1 MIALILALIA
11 VESSGDPN
19 AIGDGGKAY
28 GLLQM
33 HSAYVQ
39 DAAEWAGK
47 DWTHEDAFDPYKARR
62 IFMAYMDRYA
72 RESKRPSDM
81 SQEEFISR
89 IHHGGPTGYLKES
102 TIPYWQKVKKHLTD
116 PTR

>member
-28 GLLQM
+28 GILQM

-39 DAAEWAGK
+39 DAAEWANE
-47 DWTHEDAFDPYKARR
+47 DWTHEDAFDPDKARK
-62 IFMAYMDRYA
+62 IFMAYMERYA
-72 RESKRPSDM
+72 QDHKRPEGM
-81 SQEEFISR
+81 SRAQYISR
-89 IHHGGPTGYLKES
+89 IHNGGPRGFLKES

-116 PTR
+116 QTR

>member
-11 VESSGDPN
+11 VESGGDQN
-19 AIGDGGKAY
+19 AVGDAGKAY

-39 DAAEWAGK
+39 DAAEWANK
-47 DWTHEDAFDPYKARR
+47 DWTHEDAFDPAKAEK

-72 RESKRPSDM
+72 RDHKRPEGM
-81 SQEEFISR
+81 SREEFISR
-89 IHHGGPTGYLKES
+89 IHNGGPTGYLKEA
-102 TIPYWQKVKKHLTD
+102 TIPYWKKVKKHLTHNA
-116 PTR
+116 R

>member
-19 AIGDGGKAY
+19 AIGDEGRAY

-39 DAAEWAGK
+39 DASEWAK
-47 DWTHEDAFDPYKARR
+47 ADWTHEDAFDPQKART
-62 IFMAYMDRYA
+62 IFIAYMDCYA
-72 RESKRPSDM
+72 QDHKRPEGM
-81 SQEEFISR
+81 SRAQYVSR
-89 IHHGGPTGYLKES
+89 IHNGGPTGFMKKS

-116 PTR
+116 LVN

>member
-11 VESSGDPN
+11 VESSGDTN
-19 AIGDGGKAY
+19 AIGDEGQAY

-39 DAAEWAGK
+39 DAAEWANR
-47 DWTHEDAFDPYKARR
+47 DWTHEDAFDPHKALR

-72 RESKRPSDM
+72 KSQNRPSGM
-81 SQEEFISR
+81 SQEEYCCR
-89 IHHGGPTGYLKES
+89 VHNGGPNGFMKES
-102 TIPYWQKVKKHLTD
+102 TIPYWKKVKKHLTD
-116 PTR
+116 LAN